1 MTMDILDLHKRTNI
15 IPAAG
20 RILIAEPFLTDPGFS
35 RTVVLLCEHGE
46 DGSIGFVLNRPSPSN
61 ITDLLPELDNRNLT
75 IFEGGPVQNDTLHM
89 IHRIPE
95 VMGGLEIVPG
105 IFWGG
110 SYHDLSRIIEDKTF
124 TEEEVR
130 LFIGY
135 SGWEKGQL
143 EEELKEGAWLVAE
156 SYQELIF
163 GTEASKVWRD
173 SIHSLGSAYSY
184 LANMPL
190 HPQLN

>member
-1 MTMDILDLHKRTNI
+1 MDILDLHKRTNI
-15 IPAAG
+15 KPAAG
-20 RILIAEPFLTDPGFS
+20 RILIAEPFLTDPGFA

-46 DGSIGFVLNRPSPSN
+46 DGSVGFVLNRPSVNN
-61 ITDLLPELDNRNLT
+61 IADLLPEIDNSSFT

-89 IHRIPE
+89 IHRMPE
-95 VMGGLEIVPG
+95 IMGGLEITPG

-110 SYHDLSRIIEDKTF
+110 SYTDLSRIIEEKTF
-124 TEEEVR
+124 SPELIR

-143 EEELKEGAWLVAE
+143 EEELKEGSWLVAE
-156 SYQELIF
+156 SYNDLIF
-163 GTEASKVWRD
+163 DTESNKVWRD
-173 SIHSLGSAYSY
+173 SIQSLGSAYAY